1 MGVSV
6 SHSDCPLHLIC
17 TNFYQVCYY
26 QVLEWRRQNLKTH
39 LKHPSLKFNS
49 AIQMNSLG
57 LYSSGQNFKNITW
70 VKSKLITE
78 RQNSYDNICIKYWKR
93 QCIVNELKLYYLT
106 GKLQIKVLI
115 IVFWKEGCDLRWTG
129 QQASTVQ

>member
-1 MGVSV
+1 
-6 SHSDCPLHLIC
+6 
-17 TNFYQVCYY
+17 
-26 QVLEWRRQNLKTH
+26 
-39 LKHPSLKFNS
+39 
-49 AIQMNSLG
+49 MNSLD
-57 LYSSGQNFKNITW
+57 LYSSGQTFKNITW

-93 QCIVNELKLYYLT
+93 QYIVNELKLYYLT
-106 GKLQIKVLI
+106 GKLQIKVVLL